1 MLLFAL
7 FTLAAVAKSQLYLTS
22 TDDNQVQSSTS
33 QALSYLST
41 GKEMYALANLQA
53 YSVLFWLQLHSP
65 SSSYTPILS
74 LTTQGKEAVGVLMKS
89 GEIKGR
95 ACSVCGQ
102 CVNLSLPGP
111 AQAYKWVHVGVAVK
125 CSVHTLTLVVTPWKS
140 TKSYDSGSI
149 ESLLLTYDSKSS
161 VLRIEAFDVSGI

>member
-74 LTTQGKEAVGVLMKS
+74 LTTQGKEARGVDEEWGDQGTVLQCMWRVCAFESSWSSAGLQVGAC
-89 GEIKGR
+89 GR
-95 ACSVCGQ
+95 
-102 CVNLSLPGP
+102 
-111 AQAYKWVHVGVAVK
+111 
-125 CSVHTLTLVVTPWKS
+125 
-140 TKSYDSGSI
+140 GS
-149 ESLLLTYDSKSS
+149 E
-161 VLRIEAFDVSGI
+161 